1 MFFEVLE
8 KDGSLHP
15 VHSKQDSEY
24 LQLRGWKKQEPKP
37 EPVAE
42 VEAEKEPEVIA
53 KKRGRP
59 FKKD

>member
-24 LQLRGWKKQEPKP
+24 LQLRGWKKQEPH
-37 EPVAE
+37 PVAE
-42 VEAEKEPEVIA
+42 VEAETAPEVIV

>member
-8 KDGSLHP
+8 KDGALHP

-42 VEAEKEPEVIA
+42 VAAEKPEVIT
-53 KKRGRP
+53 KKRGRQ